1 MAASWMVVAWRM
13 MVAWRMVAPSNGP
26 PQEGEVAASTTMAA
40 STTAVM
46 AAAASMAASSQHAM
60 RPTVPLIRS
69 RPHRG
74 EGKLPPRALRPA
86 QQAGGREPAFLDPI
100 MPSVQHALLRPCIE
114 EIACVARRS
123 NLQGEV
129 ANALSPLEQLGS
141 NGREASMVVGET
153 IGRLRAL
160 KRTVSTIGDESE
172 AHLRCTRQRA
182 LDVSEEMASSAN
194 GLFATPSNSK
204 DSADPKPP
212 GLLQDL
218 LFDYMLRETGTGPR
232 IGAGSKEGMDSIALQ
247 LAQESGRA
255 QSLAVP
261 PSLVEL
267 RSLLDS
273 LERRDAQPTFE
284 WCTSHKAKLKKL
296 DLPLEV
302 MLQLRAFAVVV
313 ESGDVLGAV
322 SMARTHFPKL
332 AQQMPNLVRQAM
344 TSLALPRATRGGT
357 EFFGAAQWADTCDLL
372 RASYRAL
379 TATPPTSPL
388 SLTLAAALA
397 VFRTPSC
404 GVGRA
409 CGSEDRVGKRASA
422 AMASAA
428 SIGSKKTNKQLFEQL
443 LEPPPPPSIGSPRCT
458 ELRAD
463 GVHATNGSHG
473 HMTTM
478 CPVCGP
484 PYGWMASALPPVQRS
499 HSCIVCPL
507 TGERTHEDNLPT
519 VLPDGSTYSYRALV
533 ERTVPGGAFLHPR
546 TGEMVNLEHVSKAF
560 FV

>member
-13 MVAWRMVAPSNGP
+13 MVAWRMVAPLNGP
-26 PQEGEVAASTTMAA
+26 PQEGEVAASTTMVA

-46 AAAASMAASSQHAM
+46 AAAASMAASSSHATTQYP
-60 RPTVPLIRS
+60 RCLSAPSVHTHTAPKKAVPPSRS
-69 RPHRG
+69 QQQEG
-74 EGKLPPRALRPA
+74 ES
-86 QQAGGREPAFLDPI
+86 FLDPI

-194 GLFATPSNSK
+194 GLFATPSNCK

-212 GLLQDL
+212 RLLQDL

-232 IGAGSKEGMDSIALQ
+232 IGAGSKEGLDSIALQ

-332 AQQMPNLVRQAM
+332 AQQMPHLVRQAM
-344 TSLALPRATRGGT
+344 ASLALPRATRGGT

-404 GVGRA
+404 GVGKAR
-409 CGSEDRVGKRASA
+409 GSEDRVGKRASA

-428 SIGSKKTNKQLFEQL
+428 SIGSNKANKQLFDQL
-443 LEPPPPPSIGSPRCT
+443 LETPPPPSIGSPRCT
-458 ELRAD
+458 EVRAD
-463 GVHATNGSHG
+463 GVHATSGSHG
-473 HMTTM
+473 HMTTT

-546 TGEMVNLEHVSKAF
+546 TGEMTNLEHVSKAF